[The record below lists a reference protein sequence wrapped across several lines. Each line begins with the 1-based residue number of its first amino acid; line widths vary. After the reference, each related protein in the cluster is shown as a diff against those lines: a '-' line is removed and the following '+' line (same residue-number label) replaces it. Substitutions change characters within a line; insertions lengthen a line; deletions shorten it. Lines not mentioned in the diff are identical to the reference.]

1 MLLLKHLAL
10 HLADARLEKLSPAV
24 RHCFHS
30 DSPGH
35 VGSADDGDN
44 PRFG

>member
-10 HLADARLEKLSPAV
+10 HLADARSEKLSPAI

-30 DSPGH
+30 NSSGH
-35 VGSADDGDN
+35 VGSADDCDN
-44 PRFG
+44 SRLG